1 MQIINN
7 TTGLFGNIYFKDTV
21 IDKSIKNHKEL
32 LEIIIPQC
40 TKLLIASPFLMDN
53 YEHFFKN
60 INIENIEFELITT
73 CKPQGNIAEK
83 AWF

>member
-7 TTGLFGNIYFKDTV
+7 TNGLFGNVYFKDTT

-40 TKLLIASPFLMDN
+40 SKLLIASPFLMDN
-53 YEHFFKN
+53 
-60 INIENIEFELITT
+60 FEPFLKI
-73 CKPQGNIAEK
+73 
-83 AWF
+83 